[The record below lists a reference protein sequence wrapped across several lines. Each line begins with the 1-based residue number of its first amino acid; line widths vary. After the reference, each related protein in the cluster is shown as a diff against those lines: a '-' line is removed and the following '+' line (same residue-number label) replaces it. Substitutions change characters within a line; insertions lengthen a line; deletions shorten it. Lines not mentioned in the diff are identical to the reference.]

1 MSVQL
6 IYPTEVEKFLPD
18 IIKRNY
24 GKWKERKFHGN
35 GIIEHISE
43 TGERVFT
50 IKVALPPNARVSAD
64 TLEKFADIADKYGV
78 GALRITMAGNV
89 EFITDS
95 LEKALKIKEE
105 VEKMGFPVG
114 G

>member
-1 MSVQL
+1 MSIQL
-6 IYPTEVEKFLPD
+6 NFPNDIEKFLPD

-24 GKWKERKFHGN
+24 GKWVERKFHGQ

-64 TLEKFADIADKYGV
+64 TLEKFANIADEYGV
-78 GALRITMAGNV
+78 GAIRITMAGNV

-95 LEKALKIKEE
+95 
-105 VEKMGFPVG
+105 
-114 G
+114 